1 MCGIIQREWHE
12 VEAIYEKAGR
22 KPFQSCNAEIKIY
35 IVCENIL
42 FYMCK
47 RYRMPAL
54 KDRIYAIAAG
64 GRRYGL
70 LESEVKN

>member
-1 MCGIIQREWHE
+1 MRSVFENPSGA
-12 VEAIYEKAGR
+12 VMPKAEA
-22 KPFQSCNAEIKIY
+22 
-35 IVCENIL
+35 V
-42 FYMCK
+42 K